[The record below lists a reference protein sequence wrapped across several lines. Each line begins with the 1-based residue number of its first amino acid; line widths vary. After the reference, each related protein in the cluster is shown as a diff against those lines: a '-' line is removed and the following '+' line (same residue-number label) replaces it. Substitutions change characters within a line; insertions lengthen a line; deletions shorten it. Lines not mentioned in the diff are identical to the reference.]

1 MGVRP
6 MGMQPAMGMQQ
17 PIGMQPAMGMQQPMM
32 YGMQPVMG
40 NMMSQ
45 PRPPAQT
52 NQDPF
57 GALWDSFS
65 NHYSGK
71 CKKIYYRS
79 WSLWVFNRSPW
90 KTKYCGDKVCACY
103 LLVQATV
110 VFDVTINIMSYSVD
124 KYLFVLHLMT
134 FLNRLFLISGRV
146 CEPEIGRDQEC
157 ASSPWQP
164 STSTFLF
171 NPYLIYA
178 CEKKIHNKIWFNLT
192 GTEQYQLHHSDNK
205 RSRLNTLDL
214 WPHQF

>member
-1 MGVRP
+1 MCWSYAFPKFKTTCITFWKMILKNLLCVQQPGMMGVRP

-90 KTKYCGDKVCACY
+90 KTKYCGEKVCACY

-110 VFDVTINIMSYSVD
+110 VFDVTIHIMSYYVD

-134 FLNRLFLISGRV
+134 FLNRLFLILGRV
-146 CEPEIGRDQEC
+146 VVKWVFVNQ
-157 ASSPWQP
+157 
-164 STSTFLF
+164 
-171 NPYLIYA
+171 
-178 CEKKIHNKIWFNLT
+178 K
-192 GTEQYQLHHSDNK
+192 
-205 RSRLNTLDL
+205 
-214 WPHQF
+214 